1 MPEGDFEME
10 ETRIKTVSTASTV
23 SATAALPKF
32 KLMMLGTVHGS
43 VNFVISEFS
52 CLLQGG
58 AGGRGPGLG

>member
-32 KLMMLGTVHGS
+32 KLMMLGTVHES
-43 VNFVISEFS
+43 VDFVM
-52 CLLQGG
+52 
-58 AGGRGPGLG
+58 